1 MSRLFMRKKSSTTTS
16 DDAEHWI
23 STSDL
28 MTGLMMV
35 FLFISIAF
43 MRHAYQERDH
53 MKEVQNQMRDIAVA
67 YESTQDSIYSALM
80 DEFKEDLPKWSAKIH
95 RDDLSIEF
103 TDMEILFEVG
113 SAKLKPGF
121 KTVLDNFFPRYMERL
136 AQFKENITEI
146 RIEGHAS
153 TYWNATTS
161 PDEAYTK
168 NMILSQ
174 ARTRS
179 VLFHIQTIP
188 EMQSQ
193 KDWVRQHMAAI
204 GFSSSHAVR
213 DRHGREN
220 AEASRRVTFRVLT
233 NADLQIRKI
242 LNKYNEG
249 SR

>member
-1 MSRLFMRKKSSTTTS
+1 MSRLFMRKKSSTTKS

-43 MRHAYQERDH
+43 MRHAYQERDQ

-113 SAKLKPGF
+113 SP
-121 KTVLDNFFPRYMERL
+121 
-136 AQFKENITEI
+136 
-146 RIEGHAS
+146 
-153 TYWNATTS
+153 
-161 PDEAYTK
+161 
-168 NMILSQ
+168 
-174 ARTRS
+174 
-179 VLFHIQTIP
+179 
-188 EMQSQ
+188 
-193 KDWVRQHMAAI
+193 
-204 GFSSSHAVR
+204 SS
-213 DRHGREN
+213 
-220 AEASRRVTFRVLT
+220 
-233 NADLQIRKI
+233 RKI
-242 LNKYNEG
+242 LRRFVSKVMRALIG
-249 SR
+249 MQRQVLMRRTPKT

>member
-1 MSRLFMRKKSSTTTS
+1 MSRLFMRKKSSTTKS

-43 MRHAYQERDH
+43 MRHAYQERDQ

-80 DEFKEDLPKWSAKIH
+80 DEFHEDLPKWSAKIN

-168 NMILSQ
+168 NMIAFTSENTFGPISYSDNSRNAKSKGLGQ
-174 ARTRS
+174 ATYGGYR
-179 VLFHIQTIP
+179 FFI
-188 EMQSQ
+188 
-193 KDWVRQHMAAI
+193 
-204 GFSSSHAVR
+204 
-213 DRHGREN
+213 
-220 AEASRRVTFRVLT
+220 
-233 NADLQIRKI
+233 
-242 LNKYNEG
+242 
-249 SR
+249 